1 MRLLKKGYI
10 LKFNK
15 SLITNATALFLITI
29 SFAVPQFSSL
39 LLFTGLFALS
49 GAITNQLAIH
59 MLFEKVPLLYGSGVI
74 PNRFEAFKES
84 IKKLMMNEFFTKDQ
98 LEAFFES
105 EEKKINL
112 EPIIE
117 ETDFTPA
124 FDALSK
130 TVMESSFGGM
140 LGMFGGEAALDGL
153 REPFSLKMKS
163 AVIKIVNSTAFN
175 DTLATHMQNSSL
187 NDDML
192 ISIENVIDTRLAE
205 LTPQMVKEIVQTLI
219 KEHLGWL
226 VVWGG
231 VFGGLIGL
239 VSSFLI

>member
-1 MRLLKKGYI
+1 LKI
-10 LKFNK
+10 NK
-15 SLITNATALFLITI
+15 SFITNLVAVILISL
-29 SFAVPQFSSL
+29 SFIVTEFNNL

-49 GAITNQLAIH
+49 GAVTNQLAIH
-59 MLFEKVPLLYGSGVI
+59 MLFERVPLLYGSGVI
-74 PNRFEAFKES
+74 PARFEAFKEA
-84 IKKLMMNEFFTKDQ
+84 IKNLMMSEFFTREQ
-98 LEAFFES
+98 LENFFAS

-117 ETDFTPA
+117 ETDFSPA

-130 TVMESSFGGM
+130 TVMESQFGGM

-163 AVIKIVNSTAFN
+163 AVIGIVNSQAFN
-175 DTLATHMQNSSL
+175 STLQNHMQNSSL

-192 ISIENVIDTRLAE
+192 QSIESVIDARLNE
-205 LTPQMVKEIVQTLI
+205 LTPQMVKEIVQKLI
-219 KEHLGWL
+219 KEHLDWL

-239 VSSFLI
+239 VSSFLV

>member
-1 MRLLKKGYI
+1 LNL
-10 LKFNK
+10 NK
-15 SLITNATALFLITI
+15 SFITNTVAILLISL
-29 SFAVPQFSSL
+29 SFIVTEFSTL

-59 MLFEKVPLLYGSGVI
+59 MLFEKVPFLYGSGVI

-84 IKKLMMNEFFTKDQ
+84 IKNLMMSEFFTREQ
-98 LEAFFES
+98 LENFFAS

-117 ETDFTPA
+117 ETDFNPA

-130 TVMESSFGGM
+130 TVMESQFGGM
-140 LGMFGGEAALDGL
+140 LEMFGGEPALDTL
-153 REPFSLKMKS
+153 RDPFSLKMKA

-175 DTLATHMQNSSL
+175 DTLAQHMQSSSL

-192 ISIENVIDTRLAE
+192 ESIEHVIDTRLNE
-205 LTPQMVKEIVQTLI
+205 LTPEMVKEIVQTLI

-239 VSSFLI
+239 ISSFLL